1 MTDETK
7 QRAIEALLQQPTLC
21 AAAEAAGV
29 SRRSIYNWLNNDPAF
44 AEAFQQ
50 QRISRA
56 VEREE
61 ALIKQREEAIHVVQ
75 QIMLDSREPGAVRL
89 KAAGKLLEEAHAA
102 QVAVDGIAK
111 SLSFE
116 AKWF

>member
-1 MTDETK
+1 MTESNK
-7 QRAIEALLQQPTLC
+7 ERVLNALLDAPTLT

-29 SRRSIYNWLNNDPAF
+29 SRRSVYNLLREENF
-44 AEAFQQ
+44 AEAFQR
-50 QRISRA
+50 QRIARA

-61 ALIKQREEAIHVVQ
+61 ALTKQREEAIRVVQ

-89 KAAGKLLEEAHAA
+89 KAAAKLLEEAHAA
-102 QVAVDGIAK
+102 QVAVDGISK
-111 SLSFE
+111 SLTFE